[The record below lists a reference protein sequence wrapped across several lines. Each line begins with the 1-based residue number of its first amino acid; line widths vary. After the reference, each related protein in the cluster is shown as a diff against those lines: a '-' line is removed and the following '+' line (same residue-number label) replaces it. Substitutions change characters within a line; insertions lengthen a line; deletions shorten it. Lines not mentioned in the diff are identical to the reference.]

1 MTEIKYSA
9 LNEKYP
15 DSKNPF
21 DFKSPNKLTLDRLYR
36 LRSHIVRG
44 LKIETEQGVESVED
58 LVKRARN
65 LTELALRNPNVK
77 VNIEHLPE
85 CLQDSVM
92 NHILSVRA
100 SSKALRK
107 INSSELSDEEWIR
120 KVIEE
125 GIGHW

>member
-1 MTEIKYSA
+1 MTHSTLK
-9 LNEKYP
+9 EKYP
-15 DSKNPF
+15 DSENPF
-21 DFKSPNKLTLDRLYR
+21 DFRPPNKLTLDRLYR
-36 LRSHIVRG
+36 LRNHIVNG

-58 LVKRARN
+58 LVKRVRS
-65 LTELALRNPNVK
+65 LTELALRNPNAK

-85 CLQDSVM
+85 CLQDSVL

-100 SSKALRK
+100 SSKALEK
-107 INSSELSDEEWIR
+107 IGSSELSDEEWIR

>member
-1 MTEIKYSA
+1 MKYSK
-9 LNEKYP
+9 LDEKYP
-15 DSKNPF
+15 NSENPF
-21 DFKSPNKLTLDRLYR
+21 DFRSPNKLTLDRLHR
-36 LRSHIVRG
+36 LRNHIVNG

-58 LVKRARN
+58 LVKKARIM
-65 LTELALRNPNVK
+65 TELALRNQNDK
-77 VNIEHLPE
+77 VSIERLPE
-85 CLQDSVM
+85 CLHDSVL

-100 SSKALRK
+100 SSKALRR